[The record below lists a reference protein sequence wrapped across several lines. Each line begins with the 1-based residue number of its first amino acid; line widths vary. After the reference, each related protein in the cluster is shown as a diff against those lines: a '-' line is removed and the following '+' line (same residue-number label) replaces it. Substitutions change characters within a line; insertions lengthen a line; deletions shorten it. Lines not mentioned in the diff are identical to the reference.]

1 MLAVLAQATLGAG
14 GVGDADRNVRTV
26 VGQEWIKEVTRKE
39 GWVVGD
45 EVTVIP
51 PKAMA
56 DGRWEV
62 EAAVGNDFQKRLE
75 EVAERDASLGSVL
88 HGIKEALRMAIVA
101 IGGSVNEVETMNVW
115 SANMRR
121 GNYDK

>member
-1 MLAVLAQATLGAG
+1 MLAALAQATLGAG

-26 VGQEWIKEVTRKE
+26 VGQEWIKEVTQKE
-39 GWVVGD
+39 GWVVRD

-51 PKAMA
+51 PKEMA

-62 EAAVGNDFQKRLE
+62 AAAVGNDFQKRLE

-101 IGGSVNEVETMNVW
+101 IGGSVNEVETMNAW
-115 SANMRR
+115 PANMRR
-121 GNYDK
+121 GNYDM